1 MDNLDSQCQ
10 PEYLMSEESARP
22 MIIRCMRCLPSL
34 LTTALPSAPHATPP
48 ASQAT
53 FHCAAAHDA
62 APPARAACS
71 PTQVPAGKT
80 DQTQP
85 VDDGLRRQIKIYMA
99 KEEDEWL
106 EDDTNLQK
114 WESNEL
120 TASDRRILLAQW
132 HCKAMKAAFV
142 VL

>member
-1 MDNLDSQCQ
+1 
-10 PEYLMSEESARP
+10 MSEECQTDDHKVHA
-22 MIIRCMRCLPSL
+22 LPSL
-34 LTTALPSAPHATPP
+34 AVNHRAALSTSPHATPP

-132 HCKAMKAAFV
+132 HCKAMNAAFV

>member
-1 MDNLDSQCQ
+1 M
-10 PEYLMSEESARP
+10 
-22 MIIRCMRCLPSL
+22 
-34 LTTALPSAPHATPP
+34 
-48 ASQAT
+48 
-53 FHCAAAHDA
+53 
-62 APPARAACS
+62 
-71 PTQVPAGKT
+71 PAGKA

-132 HCKAMKAAFV
+132 HCKAMNAAFV